1 MYIVTSN
8 FKDLKDKNH
17 EYKKGDIY
25 PHEKKEVKQ
34 ERLDELMSSN
44 NKLNKQL
51 VKEVSVEELTD
62 NQLVEYALIEGIDLR
77 TIILDIMNSKDDS
90 ITDDELEQLKK
101 KAKKLKLKFDD
112 NVTKEELTS
121 LIADK
126 ESSNE

>member
-25 PHEKKEVKQ
+25 PHKKKEVKQ

-51 VKEVSVEELTD
+51 IKEVSVEELTD